1 MLSDRLKMA
10 IKEVE
15 FTDLL
20 TENKRYT
27 DDELLDIL
35 IDNPGIEDKFAQ
47 DEQYV
52 DIIEK
57 LKEGGL
63 IE

>member
-1 MLSDRLKMA
+1 MIKDKLKMA
-10 IKEVE
+10 MREVE

-20 TENKRYT
+20 TEEKRYT
-27 DDELLDIL
+27 DEELLDVL
-35 IDNPGIEDKFAQ
+35 IENPGVGDRLAQ
-47 DEQYV
+47 DEQYAE
-52 DIIEK
+52 IIEK

>member
-1 MLSDRLKMA
+1 MIKDKLGMA
-10 IKEVE
+10 IREVE

-20 TENKRYT
+20 KENKRYT
-27 DDELLDIL
+27 DEELLDIL

>member
-10 IKEVE
+10 IEEVE

-20 TENKRYT
+20 SENKRYT
-27 DDELLDIL
+27 DEELLDIL
-35 IDNPGIEDKFAQ
+35 IDSTRVGERLAQ
-47 DEQYV
+47 DEQYAE
-52 DIIEK
+52 IIEK

>member
-1 MLSDRLKMA
+1 MA
-10 IKEVE
+10 IREVE

-20 TENKRYT
+20 KENKRYT
-27 DDELLDIL
+27 DEELLDIL

>member
-1 MLSDRLKMA
+1 MA
-10 IKEVE
+10 IREVE

-20 TENKRYT
+20 TEEKQYT
-27 DDELLDIL
+27 DEELLDVL
-35 IDNPGIEDKFAQ
+35 IENPGIEDRLAQ
-47 DEQYV
+47 NERYADV
-52 DIIEK
+52 IEK